1 MAERLPLPEISGTMR
16 QDHSEQ
22 VLRAQAVA
30 NSSNGTNYTPAF
42 SPEFSALSKAMNFLG
57 GGFKIGA
64 GVQNYLNTDKMTK
77 SQKSALSKYNTS
89 AQKVG
94 EAQKNLSDLRGKMA
108 DLTGQLNAL
117 AQAGCEY
124 ASQMSDLKK
133 QIADTQAKAD
143 QASKDLASAQ
153 AQQKIAQQRLANTG
167 TMPTNTAPARAQK
180 RIEINNA
187 QTDIKNALLGANQ
200 SQFEM
205 DVAQDKLNT
214 LGGEYND
221 LIPAVNENRNQISN
235 GISQMDEYNAQGAQ
249 QYANQTNAYNQMG
262 QAMGEAQQ
270 AGKDYLNDLKNTHM
284 FDYAGGQLQGWSR
297 AVDSFGKGMAYE
309 GSAQA
314 INQTLST
321 LSNFSSWT
329 GTGMVLPFVQQ
340 VIMSGGQT
348 LQQGGNEVDFGMA
361 VGQATFGLAD
371 WMHASQTFNNAIEY
385 ANAGDAFG
393 TAVELTN
400 CIAPI
405 TKGLGAVY
413 GTGTALAGG
422 AFSGATQ
429 LGGIAL
435 TATGGA
441 LQAFSTNAIS
451 QDQLAEAGGSF
462 GAQLALGATS
472 PFYSMATAFG
482 AVADSMVGTN
492 LVGDIT
498 SMRGEF
504 VSALDGRPWTDLTGT
519 GVFVPDRANPNDFKP
534 PATQNNPDVLSQLSD
549 PNGVSSRKNN
559 CPRSNYD
566 DIAVEENVL
575 P

>member
-1 MAERLPLPEISGTMR
+1 
-16 QDHSEQ
+16 
-22 VLRAQAVA
+22 
-30 NSSNGTNYTPAF
+30 
-42 SPEFSALSKAMNFLG
+42 
-57 GGFKIGA
+57 
-64 GVQNYLNTDKMTK
+64 
-77 SQKSALSKYNTS
+77 
-89 AQKVG
+89 
-94 EAQKNLSDLRGKMA
+94 
-108 DLTGQLNAL
+108 
-117 AQAGCEY
+117 
-124 ASQMSDLKK
+124 
-133 QIADTQAKAD
+133 
-143 QASKDLASAQ
+143 
-153 AQQKIAQQRLANTG
+153 
-167 TMPTNTAPARAQK
+167 MPTNTAPARASK
-180 RIEINNA
+180 RNEINNA
-187 QTDIKNALLGANQ
+187 QTDIGKALLSANQ
-200 SQFEM
+200 AQFEM

-221 LIPAVNENRNQISN
+221 LIPAVNENRSQISN

-270 AGKDYLNDLKNTHM
+270 VGKDYLNDLKNTHM

-329 GTGMVLPFVQQ
+329 GTGMIMPFVQQ
-340 VIMSGGQT
+340 VVMSGGQT

-400 CIAPI
+400 CIAPLA
-405 TKGLGAVY
+405 KGLGAVY

-422 AFSGATQ
+422 AFSGGTQ
-429 LGGIAL
+429 LGGFAIE
-435 TATGGA
+435 ATGGF
-441 LQAFSTNAIS
+441 LQALGTGAIS
-451 QDQLAEAGGSF
+451 QDQFAEAGGDF
-462 GAQLALGATS
+462 GAQLALGATLVPYAIS
-472 PFYSMATAFG
+472 NAFTTVVDN
-482 AVADSMVGTN
+482 AFGTN
-492 LVGDIT
+492 LSQQGIQI
-498 SMRGEF
+498 RGEF

-534 PATQNNPDVLSQLSD
+534 PTTPNNPDVLTQLKD
-549 PNGVSSRKNN
+549 PAGLSSRKNN

-566 DIAVEENVL
+566 DVAVEENVL